1 MLTYAYMKSPIGR
14 LRISATENGLSGVH
28 MENHAH
34 QPAGPPEGTE
44 VSGAGT
50 PSTISRAIDEL
61 HEYFAG
67 IRTRFRVPLA
77 PCGTVFQ
84 QRVWTLLQSIEP
96 GTTRSYG
103 ELAAELGD
111 PHLTRAV
118 GTANGRNPI
127 SIIIPCHRVI
137 GADGSMTGYG
147 GGIDR
152 KLFLLRLE
160 GVLPSTED
168 QPALF

>member
-50 PSTISRAIDEL
+50 PATISRAIDEL

-96 GTTRSYG
+96 GTTVRAVVATG
-103 ELAAELGD
+103 ELIPLSSLVALADLPGRVVSVDVSSALPAAVD
-111 PHLTRAV
+111 PWGTVVSVLWGCGRCGTR
-118 GTANGRNPI
+118 
-127 SIIIPCHRVI
+127 
-137 GADGSMTGYG
+137 
-147 GGIDR
+147 
-152 KLFLLRLE
+152 L
-160 GVLPSTED
+160 
-168 QPALF
+168 Q

>member
-1 MLTYAYMKSPIGR
+1 MVTYAYMNSPIGR
-14 LRISATENGLSGVH
+14 LRISATENGLAGVH

-44 VSGAGT
+44 VFGSATRGT
-50 PSTISRAIDEL
+50 IMQAIDEL

-67 IRTRFRVPLA
+67 TRTRFGMPLD
-77 PCGTVFQ
+77 PGGTEFQ
-84 QRVWTLLQSIEP
+84 QRVWALLQSIDH
-96 GTTRSYG
+96 GMTRSYG
-103 ELAAELGD
+103 YLAAELGD

-118 GTANGRNPI
+118 GTANGRNPL
-127 SIIIPCHRVI
+127 SIVVPCHRVI

-160 GVLPSTED
+160 GVLPSAED
-168 QPALF
+168 QPSLF